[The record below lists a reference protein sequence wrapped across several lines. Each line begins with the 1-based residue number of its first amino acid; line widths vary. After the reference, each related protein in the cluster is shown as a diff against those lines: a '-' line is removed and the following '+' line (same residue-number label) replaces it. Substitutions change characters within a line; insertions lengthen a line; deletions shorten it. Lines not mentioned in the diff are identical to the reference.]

1 MQSIY
6 YNWCFLKTILIQ
18 GKSHNYIKIDSNDIN
33 QGKEEK
39 ILYENNKHEILEESF
54 IPLNGVSFIK
64 TLYYLKI
71 RKYLFF
77 ILTII
82 LFLSAG
88 IVIISE
94 ISISLPINLSVF
106 SFLISSV
113 TNVFFSN

>member
-1 MQSIY
+1 MQSTY
-6 YNWCFLKTILIQ
+6 YNWCLLKTILIQ
-18 GKSHNYIKIDSNDIN
+18 GKSHNYIKIDSNDIG
-33 QGKEEK
+33 QVKDEK
-39 ILYENNKHEILEESF
+39 ILYNNKHETLEESF

-77 ILTII
+77 VLTII

-94 ISISLPINLSVF
+94 IN
-106 SFLISSV
+106 
-113 TNVFFSN
+113 